1 MRCIASLCALAV
13 SAASAQSTWVWSA
26 SVPGKQSI
34 ANDALEVDGR
44 NFIASVH
51 YPGILGQLPGESRL
65 SLLEATGG
73 LLTTIPIS
81 PAPLNVE
88 AYFLVQDR
96 MTGRLFV
103 GGACDTD
110 EGKGVFAMLASPQ
123 GAVLNTMIRAYPGM
137 SYVVAQNGLALSA
150 GGLLIGGGGWEMPG
164 VFINRVLLAQV
175 DADGHFV
182 RDTVY
187 GTSENMAA
195 CRQIVEWN
203 GNAWF
208 VIEGDGLSEFTGSGL
223 NRAFLISEDLAV
235 QQWFYLPYFDQDPEP
250 PFDSIPQDALDLVPI
265 SDLRFASSGRF
276 GGTWSPP
283 QARAA
288 VSIADASGAMI
299 RYFLPRSNFV
309 QDFPPFLQGLAAN
322 GTGQLYF
329 AMHENGQA
337 APPSLFSVF
346 EPNRIH
352 VYKLD
357 TGLNVLCEHILDGFA
372 ENAYYYLNRIKATD
386 DGGFLLLG
394 GRRDFNDPS
403 GYFAAWARKF
413 GPDDCVVGIAEQPLA
428 QQAVVFPNPGTEG
441 FSLLLNGEARAGT
454 LLVMDALGRH
464 VGSASIRQSQARF
477 DARHLAPGAYLYR
490 AVDAQG
496 TVQAVG
502 RWVKE

>member
-26 SVPGKQSI
+26 SVPGKQSL
-34 ANDALEVDGR
+34 ASDALEVDGR
-44 NFIASVH
+44 TFIASVH
-51 YPGILGQLPGESRL
+51 YPGILGELPGESRL
-65 SLLEATGG
+65 SQLEATGEVLSTLPIAPA
-73 LLTTIPIS
+73 LLS
-81 PAPLNVE
+81 VE
-88 AYFLVQDR
+88 AYFLTHDR
-96 MTGRLFV
+96 LTGKLFV
-103 GGACDTD
+103 GGGCDTD
-110 EGKGVFAMLASPQ
+110 AGKGVFALLANQQ
-123 GAVLNTMIRAYPGM
+123 GAVLNTMVRAYPGM
-137 SYVVAQNGLALSA
+137 IHTVAQNGLALSA
-150 GGLLIGGGGWEMPG
+150 GGLLIGGGGLEMPG
-164 VFINRVLLAQV
+164 VFINRILLAQV
-175 DADGHFV
+175 DADGHLV

-203 GNAWF
+203 GDAWF

-223 NRAFLISEDLAV
+223 NRAFRLNEDLGV
-235 QQWFYLPYFDQDPEP
+235 QEWLHMPYLDQSP
-250 PFDSIPQDALDLVPI
+250 PLDSVPQDALDLVPI
-265 SDLRFASSGRF
+265 SNRRFASSGRL

-283 QARAA
+283 RARSS
-288 VSIADASGAMI
+288 VLIIDASGSLI
-299 RYFLPRSNFV
+299 RYFLPRSSFI

-322 GTGQLYF
+322 GAGQLYF
-329 AMHENGQA
+329 AVHENGQA

-357 TGLNVLCEHILDGFA
+357 TSLNVLCEHILDGFA

-413 GPDDCVVGIAEQPLA
+413 GPEDCVVGIAEQPHA

-441 FSLLLNGEARAGT
+441 FSLLLNGEARNGT

-464 VGSASIRQSQARF
+464 VGSAPIKQSQARF
-477 DARHLAPGAYLYR
+477 DARELAPGAYLYR

-496 TVQAVG
+496 AVQAVG